1 MSESLPKSPQES
13 LLLDRRLAALALC
26 LCLVMGAARLFYAWT
41 EPLWFDEAFTLA
53 VISPTGF
60 ATFWREVWLDSNA
73 PGFYLLSRLWTD
85 IAGRSDFA
93 LRIPGLTAV
102 AIAAVLPLLYR
113 PSGLSRNAAL
123 TWGGL
128 IFLWWGVGMYLD
140 GRCYPVLLALSTL
153 QVLAFVRVLQKPGR
167 AAAWLWTTV
176 SALAI
181 LTHYYAGFVVLAQ
194 GLTYLASARMAAVK
208 TWPAALAFVPV
219 AGWIVYHAPR
229 LAAYSQPDVAWHP
242 RLTLDSAL
250 DQVIALVT
258 NGPAA
263 GLVCIAV
270 LLAIS
275 LLLSRREEPA
285 PGPDRALVLAAIAGL
300 AGLAIILAT
309 GLLKPT
315 LTSRYLIPT
324 VPSVLLCLILAIRG
338 GKWRNHLYGALLIL
352 YALIQVPHALERL
365 ARTPDRPSYEFETVS
380 EALAGAGVTD
390 LVFVWDHEL
399 APMMDRGSLARVG
412 GVFVERLRKGV
423 HVTPLVVDR
432 EHDPN
437 LAILAAAKG
446 EKPGIIWLYN
456 REGRTA
462 SAVFAPAIPAKDSR
476 WTCVRSG
483 DGVVGSV
490 GCHLKP

>member
-1 MSESLPKSPQES
+1 
-13 LLLDRRLAALALC
+13 
-26 LCLVMGAARLFYAWT
+26 V
-41 EPLWFDEAFTLA
+41 A
-53 VISPTGF
+53 V
-60 ATFWREVWLDSNA
+60 
-73 PGFYLLSRLWTD
+73 
-85 IAGRSDFA
+85 
-93 LRIPGLTAV
+93 
-102 AIAAVLPLLYR
+102 AAVLPLLYR
-113 PSGLSRNAAL
+113 PPGLSRNAAL

-128 IFLWWGVGMYLD
+128 IFLWWGSACIWMAAAI
-140 GRCYPVLLALSTL
+140 RCFWRSRPCRSWPLSASCRSPGARGLALDDRIGPGHRDPLLCRLRRPGPGPDLSG
-153 QVLAFVRVLQKPGR
+153 VSPDGGGEDLAGRPGLR
-167 AAAWLWTTV
+167 PCRRLDRLPCPTT
-176 SALAI
+176 
-181 LTHYYAGFVVLAQ
+181 G
-194 GLTYLASARMAAVK
+194 
-208 TWPAALAFVPV
+208 
-219 AGWIVYHAPR
+219 R
-229 LAAYSQPDVAWHP
+229 LFQPDVAWHP

-263 GLVCIAV
+263 GLICIAV

-285 PGPDRALVLAAIAGL
+285 PGPDRALVLAAVAGM

-338 GKWRNHLYGALLIL
+338 GKWRNHLYGGLLIL
-352 YALIQVPHALERL
+352 YALIQTPHALERMN
-365 ARTPDRPSYEFETVS
+365 RTPDRPSYEFETVS
-380 EALAGAGVTD
+380 EALAGAGITD

-399 APMMDRGSLARVG
+399 APMMDKGSLARVG

-423 HVTPLVVDR
+423 PVTPLVVDR

-437 LAILAAAKG
+437 LAILAAARG

-462 SAVFAPAIPAKDSR
+462 SAVYAPAIPARDKR

-490 GCHLKP
+490 GCYLKP